1 MKKTNQSIVTP
12 HIECVRPGLSR
23 ESETVKSA
31 TVTSLATNN
40 SLRGTLILVL
50 VLRFSLWETEQG
62 RHLSNERQ
70 NGGKMTEFH
79 SCKLVNVPPF
89 TLFWTSV
96 AAISRKV

>member
-1 MKKTNQSIVTP
+1 MF
-12 HIECVRPGLSR
+12 RPGLTCSR
-23 ESETVKSA
+23 EPETVKSA
-31 TVTSLATNN
+31 TVTLSLATKN

-62 RHLSNERQ
+62 RNLSNARQ
-70 NGGKMTEFH
+70 NGGKMTVFH

-96 AAISRKV
+96 AAISRK

>member
-1 MKKTNQSIVTP
+1 MF
-12 HIECVRPGLSR
+12 RPGLSR
-23 ESETVKSA
+23 EPETVKSA
-31 TVTSLATNN
+31 TVTSLATKN

-79 SCKLVNVPPF
+79 SCKFVNVPPF

-96 AAISRKV
+96 AAISRKG